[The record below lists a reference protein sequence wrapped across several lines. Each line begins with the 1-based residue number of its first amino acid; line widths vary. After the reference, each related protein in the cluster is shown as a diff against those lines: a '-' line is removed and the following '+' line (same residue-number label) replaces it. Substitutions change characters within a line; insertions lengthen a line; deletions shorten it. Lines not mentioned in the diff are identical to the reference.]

1 MSDNC
6 INEYLLSAELENVL
20 YETYASFC
28 EQFSFCE
35 ECTKA
40 VINLKLDKS
49 PGLDSLTYEFFNAF
63 GRIHNN
69 LFENDQL
76 SYSQRMSVF
85 SHFLKERE
93 SH

>member
-6 INEYLLSAELENVL
+6 INEYLSSAELENVL

-40 VINLKLDKS
+40 VINLKS
-49 PGLDSLTYEFFNAF
+49 PGLDSLTYEFYQSFWK
-63 GRIHNN
+63 
-69 LFENDQL
+69 D
-76 SYSQRMSVF
+76 S
-85 SHFLKERE
+85 
-93 SH
+93 

>member
-6 INEYLLSAELENVL
+6 INEYLSSAELENVL

-28 EQFSFCE
+28 EQFSFCG

-49 PGLDSLTYEFFNAF
+49 PGLDSLTYEFYQCFWK
-63 GRIHNN
+63 
-69 LFENDQL
+69 D
-76 SYSQRMSVF
+76 S
-85 SHFLKERE
+85 
-93 SH
+93 